1 MIDRIGSA
9 YSYSQSVLLP
19 ILAAAAVL
27 ACFSDAQA
35 QVQWPTREVRLIAP
49 FAAGSGGTDAV
60 ARLMA
65 EKLREI
71 WGQPVVMENVPGAA
85 GTIGVGKLARSAPDG
100 HTLVLSGDAAI
111 VVAPSMYKSLSYD
124 PVRDLAP
131 IILIGRTTNL
141 LVVNKELGPASLRE
155 LVALA
160 KEKPGTL
167 TFNSTGFG
175 TSQHMGYE
183 QLKRM
188 AAIDI
193 VHVPSRGQT
202 APDILGGHVTA
213 SFMNIMVALPQVNAG
228 KMRVLAASGTQR
240 APSAPDVP
248 TVAEQGYPGFDA
260 TPWFGMFAP
269 AGTPDAVIRKINAD
283 VARAL
288 ADATFKAKLEQFGME
303 LERNST
309 PESFAA
315 FIRTEIPRIGEIVT
329 ASGIKLE

>member
-1 MIDRIGSA
+1 M
-9 YSYSQSVLLP
+9 SYPRMTAHSCSLAMLVP
-19 ILAAAAVL
+19 ILAAATIL
-27 ACFSDAQA
+27 ACPSNASA
-35 QVQWPTREVRLIAP
+35 QVQWPTREVRLISP

-71 WGQPVVMENVPGAA
+71 WSQPVVMENVPGAA

-100 HTLVLSGDAAI
+100 HTIVLSGDAAI

-124 PVRDLAP
+124 PLRDLAP
-131 IILIGRTTNL
+131 IIQIGRTSNL
-141 LVVNKELGPASLRE
+141 LVVNKDGPASLKE
-155 LVALA
+155 LVARA

-213 SFMNIMVALPQVNAG
+213 SFMNILVALPHVKAG
-228 KMRVLAASGTQR
+228 SLRALGASGSER
-240 APSAPDVP
+240 APAAPDVP

-260 TPWFGMFAP
+260 TPWFGFFAP
-269 AGTPDAVIRKINAD
+269 AGTPDPIIRKINSD
-283 VARAL
+283 VAKAL
-288 ADATFKAKLEQFGME
+288 ADATFRAKLEQFGME
-303 LERNST
+303 LEKSST

-315 FIRTEIPRIGEIVT
+315 FIKREIPRIGEIVK

>member
-1 MIDRIGSA
+1 MSDPISA
-9 YSYSQSVLLP
+9 AHSRLRTMLFP
-19 ILAAAAVL
+19 MLAAAAVL
-27 ACFSDAQA
+27 ACFSDARA
-35 QVQWPTREVRLIAP
+35 QVQWPTKEVRLIAP

-131 IILIGRTTNL
+131 IIQIGRTTNL

-202 APDILGGHVTA
+202 AG
-213 SFMNIMVALPQVNAG
+213 
-228 KMRVLAASGTQR
+228 
-240 APSAPDVP
+240 
-248 TVAEQGYPGFDA
+248 
-260 TPWFGMFAP
+260 
-269 AGTPDAVIRKINAD
+269 
-283 VARAL
+283 
-288 ADATFKAKLEQFGME
+288 
-303 LERNST
+303 
-309 PESFAA
+309 
-315 FIRTEIPRIGEIVT
+315 
-329 ASGIKLE
+329 